1 MSERRGGV
9 NAGAKTWLGV
19 VGAVAALAL
28 AVMCWNAGRTTS
40 TFAPLIE
47 GAPPFEG
54 THYDGLWISGAGLS
68 VLLAGLMMIDVIRRL
83 RMASVATS

>member
-1 MSERRGGV
+1 MNERRGGV
-9 NAGAKTWLGV
+9 KEGAKTWVGV

-68 VLLAGLMMIDVIRRL
+68 VLLAGLMMIDVIRRI
-83 RMASVATS
+83 RMGSVALH